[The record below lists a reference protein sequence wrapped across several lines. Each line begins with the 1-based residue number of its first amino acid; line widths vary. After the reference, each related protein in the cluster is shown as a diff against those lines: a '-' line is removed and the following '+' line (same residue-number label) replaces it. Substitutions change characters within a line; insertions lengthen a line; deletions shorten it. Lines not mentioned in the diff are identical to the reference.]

1 MAAAATDKFK
11 KLSRRWVGQIG
22 AGGVADNTT
31 QTIPLSSTT
40 NLATDTAVVVVID
53 RVDANG
59 VATPSLEETTIGI
72 VSGSN
77 LTNCVR
83 GAEGTAQAHN
93 AGAVVEVLITAKG
106 INDLID
112 GLLVNHTQ
120 LGYHTALS
128 DVNGKNWISQSA
140 QASAVN
146 YLTVGNAVTGSD
158 VTLTASGS
166 DSNISFN
173 IVPKGTGS
181 LKVNGSPVSTGGSD
195 GWTAYSAVTPTSGTL
210 DSPTFELT
218 FAGVDLTSTL
228 QAGMRIKLTQ
238 STVKYFIIT
247 KVAFST
253 NTTVTIYGGTDYAL
267 ISTGTTAVSAL
278 SYSSAKVPFGFPTD
292 PTKWTVRVTDTT
304 ERSQASAVAST
315 WYNLGTTAAQI
326 SIPIGIWNTSYQ
338 VAAHVSTNAQIYVT
352 LSTANNS
359 ASDSELVSSTI
370 VPAAAFG
377 GSQLVRIKTLTA
389 TTKTTYYLNTMTSS
403 GSTPTIYNRNDTT
416 NGSPL
421 IIEARCAYL

>member
-1 MAAAATDKFK
+1 MFGAGALIRAPFLWIMAASASDKFK

-22 AGGVADNTT
+22 SGGVTDDTT
-31 QTIPLSSTT
+31 QTVPLSSTT
-40 NLATDTAVVVVID
+40 NLPSDTAVVVVID

-59 VATPSLEETTIGI
+59 TSTPSLEETVIGV

-77 LTNCVR
+77 LANCIR

-93 AGAVVEVLITAKG
+93 AGAVVEVLVTAKG

-112 GLLVNHTQ
+112 GLLVEHDQDGTHNNI
-120 LGYHTALS
+120 TASSINLNSSTTITSIKDEDDMSS
-128 DVNGKNWISQSA
+128 DS
-140 QASAVN
+140 ASAVPTQQSVKA
-146 YLTVGNAVTGSD
+146 YVD
-158 VTLTASGS
+158 ASG
-166 DSNISFN
+166 
-173 IVPKGTGS
+173 
-181 LKVNGSPVSTGGSD
+181 GGD

-210 DSPTFELT
+210 DDPTFELT

-228 QAGMRIKLTQ
+228 QAGMRVKLTQ

-253 NTTVTIYGGTDYAL
+253 NTTVTIYGGTDYDL
-267 ISTGTTAVSAL
+267 VSTGTTVVSAF
-278 SYSSAKVPFGFPTD
+278 SYSSAKVPFGFPAD

-304 ERSQASAVAST
+304 ERSQSSAVQDT

-326 SIPIGIWNTSYQ
+326 SVPIGIWNTLFQ
-338 VAAHVSTNAQIYVT
+338 VNAHISTNAQIFVA

-359 ASDSELVSSTI
+359 ASDSEFVATFINS
-370 VPAAAFG
+370 AAAFG
-377 GSQLVRIKTLTA
+377 GSQLTRTKTLTTA
-389 TTKTTYYLNTMTSS
+389 SKTTYYLNTKTTSS
-403 GSTPTIYNRNDTT
+403 STPTLYNRNDTT